1 VSRPGRETNFGTTRV
16 STTRTELMRR
26 ASMTLDMAVLRP
38 ISADDSVDL
47 AVRRL
52 SDEFRDRLGAQYVR
66 RIVQLAR
73 ADLSGVPAGAVPE
86 LVERLARHRLTHAA

>member
-1 VSRPGRETNFGTTRV
+1 MPDS
-16 STTRTELMRR
+16 
-26 ASMTLDMAVLRP
+26 AVLRTLH
-38 ISADDSVDL
+38 DDSIDL

-52 SDEFRDRLGAQYVR
+52 SDEFRDRLGPQYVR

-86 LVERLARHRLTHAA
+86 LVERLARHRLTSAA

>member
-1 VSRPGRETNFGTTRV
+1 MPDSV
-16 STTRTELMRR
+16 
-26 ASMTLDMAVLRP
+26 VLRSLP
-38 ISADDSVDL
+38 DDSVDL

-86 LVERLARHRLTHAA
+86 LVERLARHRLSSAA

>member
-1 VSRPGRETNFGTTRV
+1 MPDSV
-16 STTRTELMRR
+16 
-26 ASMTLDMAVLRP
+26 VLRTLP
-38 ISADDSVDL
+38 DDSVDL

-86 LVERLARHRLTHAA
+86 LVERLARHRLSSAA

>member
-1 VSRPGRETNFGTTRV
+1 MPDT
-16 STTRTELMRR
+16 
-26 ASMTLDMAVLRP
+26 AVLCTFP
-38 ISADDSVDL
+38 DDSVDL

-73 ADLSGVPAGAVPE
+73 EDLSGVPVGAVPE
-86 LVERLARHRLTHAA
+86 LVERLARQRLTHAA

>member
-1 VSRPGRETNFGTTRV
+1 MPDT
-16 STTRTELMRR
+16 
-26 ASMTLDMAVLRP
+26 AVLCTLP
-38 ISADDSVDL
+38 DDSVDL

-73 ADLSGVPAGAVPE
+73 EDLSGVPVGAVPE
-86 LVERLARHRLTHAA
+86 LVERLARQRLTHAA

>member
-1 VSRPGRETNFGTTRV
+1 MPDT
-16 STTRTELMRR
+16 
-26 ASMTLDMAVLRP
+26 AVLRTQP
-38 ISADDSVDL
+38 DDSIDL

-73 ADLSGVPAGAVPE
+73 ADLSGVPVGAVPE
-86 LVERLARHRLTHAA
+86 LVERLARHRLMLTS

>member
-1 VSRPGRETNFGTTRV
+1 MPDT
-16 STTRTELMRR
+16 
-26 ASMTLDMAVLRP
+26 AVLRSLP
-38 ISADDSVDL
+38 DDSVDL

-86 LVERLARHRLTHAA
+86 LVERLARQRLSFAA

>member
-1 VSRPGRETNFGTTRV
+1 
-16 STTRTELMRR
+16 
-26 ASMTLDMAVLRP
+26 MTLDTAVLRP
-38 ISADDSVDL
+38 TPAPDESVDA

-73 ADLSGVPAGAVPE
+73 ADLSGVPADAVPE
-86 LVERLARHRLTHAA
+86 LVERLARHRLTLAA

>member
-1 VSRPGRETNFGTTRV
+1 MPDT
-16 STTRTELMRR
+16 
-26 ASMTLDMAVLRP
+26 AVLRMLP
-38 ISADDSVDL
+38 DDSVDS

-52 SDEFRDRLGAQYVR
+52 SDEFRDRLGPQYVR

-86 LVERLARHRLTHAA
+86 LVERLARHRLTLAS

>member
-1 VSRPGRETNFGTTRV
+1 MPDSV
-16 STTRTELMRR
+16 
-26 ASMTLDMAVLRP
+26 VLRTLP
-38 ISADDSVDL
+38 DDSVDL

-86 LVERLARHRLTHAA
+86 LVERLARHRLTLAA

>member
-1 VSRPGRETNFGTTRV
+1 MPDT
-16 STTRTELMRR
+16 
-26 ASMTLDMAVLRP
+26 AVLRSLP
-38 ISADDSVDL
+38 DDSIDS

-52 SDEFRDRLGAQYVR
+52 ADEFRDRVGAQYVR
-66 RIVQLAR
+66 RIVQLAH